1 MASSDKFSDLD
12 SFDRELIKVLRINA
26 RATSADLGEAVGL
39 SPSAAHR
46 RVKIL
51 EQKGVIT
58 GYRAVIAENVQ
69 GKQGT
74 VFVHVTLQDQRRE
87 TFEKFEKAA
96 IACAAIEECHLM
108 SGEADYLLKI
118 VLRESLS
125 YEDVHRDV
133 LSTMPG
139 VSKLVSQFSIRTV
152 KMG

>member
-1 MASSDKFSDLD
+1 MHSADKFSDLD
-12 SFDRELIKVLRINA
+12 SFDRELIKVLRNDA
-26 RATSADLGEAVGL
+26 RATAAELGEKVGL

-46 RVKIL
+46 RVKLL
-51 EQKGVIT
+51 EQRGIIT
-58 GYRAVIAENVQ
+58 GYRAVIAESVQ
-69 GKQGT
+69 GKQGM

-87 TFEKFEKAA
+87 TFEKFEKAVVQ
-96 IACAAIEECHLM
+96 IAAIEECHLM

-133 LSTMPG
+133 LSSMPG

-152 KMG
+152 KMA

>member
-1 MASSDKFSDLD
+1 MAVSDKFSDLD
-12 SFDRELIKVLRINA
+12 SFDRELMKVLRHNA
-26 RATSADLGEAVGL
+26 RATSAELGEAVGL

-58 GYRAVIAENVQ
+58 GYRAMIAESVQ

-74 VFVHVTLQDQRRE
+74 VFVHITLQDQRRE
-87 TFEKFEKAA
+87 TFEKFEKAVLA
-96 IACAAIEECHLM
+96 SDVVEECHLM
-108 SGEADYLLKI
+108 SGDADYILRI
-118 VLRESLS
+118 VLRDSTS

-139 VSKLVSQFSIRTV
+139 VSKLVSLFSIRTV
-152 KMG
+152 KAG

>member
-1 MASSDKFSDLD
+1 MAPNDKFSDLD
-12 SFDRELIKVLRINA
+12 SFDRELMKVLRANA
-26 RATSADLGEAVGL
+26 RATSAELGEAVGL

-58 GYRAVIAENVQ
+58 GYRAMIAESVQ

-74 VFVHVTLQDQRRE
+74 VFVHITLQDQRRE
-87 TFEKFEKAA
+87 TFEKFEKAVLA
-96 IACAAIEECHLM
+96 SDVVEECHLM
-108 SGEADYLLKI
+108 SGDADYILRI
-118 VLRESLS
+118 VLRDSTS

-139 VSKLVSQFSIRTV
+139 VSKLVSLFSIRTV
-152 KMG
+152 KAG

>member
-1 MASSDKFSDLD
+1 MVTSDKFSDLD
-12 SFDRELIKVLRINA
+12 SFDRELIKVLRSDA
-26 RATSADLGEAVGL
+26 RATAAELGEKVGL

-46 RVKIL
+46 RVKLL
-51 EQKGVIT
+51 EQRGIIA
-58 GYRAVIAENVQ
+58 GYRAVIAESVQ
-69 GKQGT
+69 GKQGI

-87 TFEKFEKAA
+87 TFERFEKAV
-96 IACAAIEECHLM
+96 IQISAIEECHLM

-139 VSKLVSQFSIRTV
+139 VSKLVSLFSIRTV
-152 KMG
+152 KLG

>member
-1 MASSDKFSDLD
+1 MANSDKFSDID
-12 SFDRELIKVLRINA
+12 SFDRELIKTLRANA
-26 RATSADLGEAVGL
+26 RATSAELGDAVGL

-51 EQKGVIT
+51 EQKGIIT
-58 GYRAVIAENVQ
+58 GYRAVIAESVQ

-74 VFVHVTLQDQRRE
+74 VFVHITLQDQRRE
-87 TFEKFEKAA
+87 TFERFEKAV

-152 KMG
+152 KMA

>member
-1 MASSDKFSDLD
+1 MGSHDKFSDLD
-12 SFDRELIKVLRINA
+12 SFDRELINVLRLNA
-26 RATSADLGEAVGL
+26 RATAAELGEKVGL

-51 EQKGVIT
+51 ETKGVIS

-74 VFVHVTLQDQRRE
+74 VFVHVTLTDQRRE

-96 IACAAIEECHLM
+96 LACTAIEECHLM

-118 VLRESLS
+118 VLRDSLS

-139 VSKLVSQFSIRTV
+139 ISKLVSTFSIRVV
-152 KMG
+152 KMV

>member
-1 MASSDKFSDLD
+1 MANADKFSDLD
-12 SFDRELIKVLRINA
+12 SFDRELIKVLRADA
-26 RATSADLGEAVGL
+26 RATAAELGEKVGL

-51 EQKGVIT
+51 EQRGIIT
-58 GYRAVIAENVQ
+58 GYRAVIAENIQ

-87 TFEKFEKAA
+87 TFEKFEKVALT
-96 IACAAIEECHLM
+96 CAPIEECHLM

-118 VLRESLS
+118 VLRDSLS

-152 KMG
+152 KML